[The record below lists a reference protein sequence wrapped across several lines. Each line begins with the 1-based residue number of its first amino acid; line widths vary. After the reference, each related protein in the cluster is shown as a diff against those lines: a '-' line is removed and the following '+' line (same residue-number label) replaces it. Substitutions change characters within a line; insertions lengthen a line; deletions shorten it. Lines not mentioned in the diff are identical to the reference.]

1 MTDTILVHGHDL
13 VEEVIGQWS
22 FAELTFVALTGGKR
36 PTPGQARM
44 IDALLTTFVD
54 HGVTPSSIATRLT
67 FLGAPEA
74 MQAAIA
80 AGLCGAGDRYLGTMQ
95 SAGEMLRDAV
105 GGATDSPDVSALAR
119 QVIDQYRSSRRAIPG
134 VGHPEHKTGD
144 PRTPRLAE
152 LARETNCDGV
162 HMDLMLAIGDQLSS
176 DGRLLPV
183 NAAGLSGAIVLDMG
197 LPPEAGRGLAIVSRA
212 AGLAGVV
219 LAEIRQ
225 PSAQHIWDQLR
236 VSAGRQ
242 E

>member
-1 MTDTILVHGHDL
+1 
-13 VEEVIGQWS
+13 
-22 FAELTFVALTGGKR
+22 
-36 PTPGQARM
+36 
-44 IDALLTTFVD
+44 
-54 HGVTPSSIATRLT
+54 
-67 FLGAPEA
+67 
-74 MQAAIA
+74 MQAAVA

-105 GGATDSPDVSALAR
+105 GGATDSPDVSTLAR

-144 PRTPRLAE
+144 PRTPRLAQ
-152 LARETNCDGV
+152 LARETKCAGV

-225 PSAQHIWDQLR
+225 PSAQYIWDQLR
-236 VSAGRQ
+236 VSAGKQ